1 MNTVDIKK
9 LNLTKSLKYNYFNK
23 LNKYKLKSKD
33 LLLQE
38 ITIFKI
44 KKSLL
49 FKRYRKHLKRKI
61 SYYKKFSK
69 VKGVLKKKTYRKLFR
84 NKSYNN
90 KKENFF
96 LFNNIYHKFKQNTI
110 NLF

>member
-9 LNLTKSLKYNYFNK
+9 LNLTKSLKHNYF
-23 LNKYKLKSKD
+23 NKYKLKSKD

-49 FKRYRKHLKRKI
+49 FKRYRKHLIRKI